1 MEGLNTAQLESLQ
14 SKDQAALLDTVDEI
28 RRRGV
33 SRYISLPQLVVCGD
47 QSSGKSS
54 VLEAISGVHFPVNDG
69 LCTRFTTEVILRRAP
84 ENLASVRL
92 IPAKDASGEHRQKLS
107 QFKKSS
113 ISHAEIPT
121 LISEAKTIMGLTS
134 GSSFSRDTLEL
145 EVSGPKLPHLT
156 LVDLPGLIHH
166 PNKEQTQD
174 DVDIPRELVKKYMSQ
189 PRAIVLAIVTAKN
202 DTSNQV
208 VLKMAKEADAHG
220 ARTMGIITKPD
231 CLIRDSPN
239 EAAFFAL
246 ASNKETSF
254 KLDWHV
260 LRNGDFNERK
270 NPDYNRDNAEKEF
283 FASGIWKN
291 LPSSK
296 RGVDALRTRLSHVL
310 YEQIQKELP
319 SLITEIEQELADC
332 KTVLDRL
339 GSPRDTPGSRRSYL
353 TAMADRFRDLVRAG
367 NDGIYQDPFFKIDDS
382 DLQLGQNDELIPRL
396 RANLRR
402 EEMKFVDRMH
412 KEGHTYNIVPN
423 LSKIPNSA
431 SSKSPG
437 QTQITEADFLQEIRV
452 LLDHSKGRELPGT
465 FTPLLVGDLFLRQS
479 RNWET
484 IAVEFAEEAW
494 GLVKK
499 FLDEV
504 LAHVSDESVRRAVL
518 EEVIDPA
525 MESKLSKL
533 KEKVNEL
540 YSPYSSGYP
549 KTLNPRFVSAV
560 KFERSL
566 KSSESSLPRS
576 EDKGE
581 NEDSKKREE
590 PKVLEDPDTHACQEL
605 LHLMQ
610 CYYEVA
616 LDVFVDNVAS
626 LGIENCLMTGLKDI
640 LSPLSVSEMS
650 DEMLEAIAF
659 ESDDVREIRSQTLE
673 KQASLQKSYELCRRQ
688 ARKLASNRLNPA
700 SQSADS
706 PVPSVKVLA
715 VTPSPKVTQQK
726 AATTSLFPSP
736 SAFDEGGFEGIAR
749 LNESKPGSPYF
760 GSVSSNIGG
769 AEKSNLPDKKPAVS
783 IGGGL
788 FGSSEKSTF
797 SVLKEAKPIVSF
809 GKSPLT
815 DTKQTTWE
823 ETKPV
828 AGFGASPL
836 SDVKSKLGFGRSPLA
851 DTKPVTGGEIE
862 PTAGFGQ
869 SPPINIKQFWK
880 FGASPPRDVNS
891 NLGFG
896 GSGLGGAGFGQ
907 SPLANTKPVTG
918 GDIKPTAGFGASPF
932 GSNKSAAFGSPETP
946 ISGQENKKPKT
957 SDTQVKLGDPV
968 VIPPASSPSL
978 FGQPQVKSKGD

>member
-69 LCTRFTTEVILRRAP
+69 LCTRFTTEVILRRAS

-92 IPAKDASGEHRQKLS
+92 IPAKDASSEHRQKLS

-113 ISHAEIPT
+113 INHTEIPT
-121 LISEAKTIMGLTS
+121 LISEAKAIMGLTS
-134 GSSFSRDTLEL
+134 GSSFSRDVLEL
-145 EVSGPKLPHLT
+145 EISGPKLPHLT

-174 DVDIPRELVKKYMSQ
+174 DVDIPKELVKKYMSQ

-220 ARTMGIITKPD
+220 VRTMGIITKPD

-254 KLDWHV
+254 KLGWHV

-270 NPDYNRDNAEKEF
+270 NPDYNRDKAEKEF

-296 RGVDALRTRLSHVL
+296 RGVDALRTSLSHVL

-319 SLITEIEQELADC
+319 SLVTEIEQELADC

-367 NDGIYQDPFFKIDDS
+367 SDGIYQDPFFRIDNS
-382 DLQLGQNDELIPRL
+382 DLQPGQNDELVQRL

-402 EEMKFVDRMH
+402 EEQKFVDRMH
-412 KEGHTYNIVPN
+412 KEGHTYNIILGPPGAPV
-423 LSKIPNSA
+423 SA
-431 SSKSPG
+431 FSKSPV
-437 QTQITEADFLQEIRV
+437 QTNITETGFLQEIRV

-484 IAVEFAEEAW
+484 IAMGFAEEAW

-533 KEKVNEL
+533 KEKMNEL

-549 KTLNPRFVSAV
+549 TTLNPRFVSLLKAR
-560 KFERSL
+560 RSL
-566 KSSESSLPRS
+566 QFSESSRPRS
-576 EDKGE
+576 EQKKE
-581 NEDSKKREE
+581 N
-590 PKVLEDPDTHACQEL
+590 EDPDTHACQEL
-605 LHLMQ
+605 LDLML
-610 CYYEVA
+610 CYYSVA
-616 LDVFVDNVAS
+616 LNVFVDNVAS
-626 LGIENCLMTGLKDI
+626 LGIENCLMTGLKEI
-640 LSPLSVSEMS
+640 LSPLSVSEMN
-650 DEMLEAIAF
+650 DEMIQAIAF

-673 KQASLQKSYELCRRQ
+673 KQESLQKSYELCRRQ
-688 ARKLASNRLNPA
+688 ARKFASNRLNPP
-700 SQSADS
+700 SQNAGS
-706 PVPSVKVLA
+706 PVPSVKVSA
-715 VTPSPKVTQQK
+715 VTPSATVTKQK
-726 AATTSLFPSP
+726 ATTASLFSVP
-736 SAFDEGGFEGIAR
+736 SA
-749 LNESKPGSPYF
+749 LVGS
-760 GSVSSNIGG
+760 S
-769 AEKSNLPDKKPAVS
+769 EKSKSQDTKPAVTS
-783 IGGGL
+783 GNGFPWGGGSQFGSSKATISSSGGGL
-788 FGSSEKSTF
+788 FGGGSSVSREAVKPTAFFGSFEK
-797 SVLKEAKPIVSF
+797 
-809 GKSPLT
+809 
-815 DTKQTTWE
+815 
-823 ETKPV
+823 
-828 AGFGASPL
+828 GAS
-836 SDVKSKLGFGRSPLA
+836 LGQSSSA
-851 DTKPVTGGEIE
+851 DAKPVTGGE
-862 PTAGFGQ
+862 T
-869 SPPINIKQFWK
+869 N
-880 FGASPPRDVNS
+880 
-891 NLGFG
+891 
-896 GSGLGGAGFGQ
+896 
-907 SPLANTKPVTG
+907 
-918 GDIKPTAGFGASPF
+918 PTAGFGASPF
-932 GSNKSAAFGSPETP
+932 ENNKWAVFGSPVTP
-946 ISGQENKKPKT
+946 ISKQGNTKPKT
-957 SDTQVKLGDPV
+957 SDSLT
-968 VIPPASSPSL
+968 PPASSPSL
-978 FGQPQVKSKGD
+978 FG

>member
-1 MEGLNTAQLESLQ
+1 MEGLNIAPLESLQ
-14 SKDQAALLDTVDEI
+14 SKDKAALLDTVDEI
-28 RRRGV
+28 RRHGV
-33 SRYISLPQLVVCGD
+33 SRYILLPQIVVCGD

-84 ENLASVRL
+84 RHFALVTL
-92 IPAKDASGEHRQKLS
+92 IPAKDASDEHQQKLL
-107 QFKKSS
+107 QFEQSS
-113 ISHAEIPT
+113 ISHVEIPT

-134 GSSFSRDTLEL
+134 GSSFSRDILKL
-145 EVSGPKLPHLT
+145 DISGPKLPDLT
-156 LVDLPGLIHH
+156 LIDLPGLIHH

-174 DVDIPRELVKKYMSQ
+174 DVDIPKELVKKYIWQ
-189 PRAIVLAIVTAKN
+189 PRTIVLAIVTAKN
-202 DTSNQV
+202 DISNQV
-208 VLKMAKEADAHG
+208 VLKLAKEADAHG

-231 CLIRDSPN
+231 CLLRDSYN

-260 LRNGDFNERK
+260 LRNGDFSERK
-270 NPDYNRDNAEKEF
+270 NPDYNRDKAEKEF
-283 FASGIWKN
+283 FASGIWKK

-310 YEQIQKELP
+310 FEQIQKELP
-319 SLITEIEQELADC
+319 GLVAEIEQGLADC

-339 GSPRDTPGSRRSYL
+339 GSPRDTPDSRRSYL

-367 NDGIYQDPFFKIDDS
+367 NDGNYRDPFFKV
-382 DLQLGQNDELIPRL
+382 DLQLGQNDELVTPRL

-402 EEMKFVDRMH
+402 EEQKFVDRMH
-412 KEGHTYNIVPN
+412 KEGHTYHIVPG
-423 LSKIPNSA
+423 LLKMPNSA

-437 QTQITEADFLQEIRV
+437 QTEITETEFLQEIRV

-484 IAVEFAEEAW
+484 IAMKFAEEAW

-504 LAHVSDESVRRAVL
+504 LAHVSDEGVRHAVL

-540 YSPYSSGYP
+540 YSPYCSGYP
-549 KTLNPRFVSAV
+549 TTLNSRFVLAL
-560 KFERSL
+560 KTQRSQL
-566 KSSESSLPRS
+566 FSESSWPRS
-576 EDKGE
+576 KEEKSE
-581 NEDSKKREE
+581 NEDPKKRET
-590 PKVLEDPDTHACQEL
+590 PKLSEDPDTHACQDL
-605 LHLMQ
+605 LGLMQ

-640 LSPLSVSEMS
+640 LSPLSVSEMN

-700 SQSADS
+700 SQIADS
-706 PVPSVKVLA
+706 PVSAVKG
-715 VTPSPKVTQQK
+715 S
-726 AATTSLFPSP
+726 AATLP
-736 SAFDEGGFEGIAR
+736 GVGF
-749 LNESKPGSPYF
+749 
-760 GSVSSNIGG
+760 VSSNIRG
-769 AEKSNLPDKKPAVS
+769 AERSWLQPAV
-783 IGGGL
+783 GTKLHGL
-788 FGSSEKSTF
+788 FGSSEKSTSPDTKPAF
-797 SVLKEAKPIVSF
+797 GSKSVLPGGTGSIFGSSKATTSSSGGGLFGGSVLREAKPSV
-809 GKSPLT
+809 
-815 DTKQTTWE
+815 D
-823 ETKPV
+823 
-828 AGFGASPL
+828 
-836 SDVKSKLGFGRSPLA
+836 
-851 DTKPVTGGEIE
+851 
-862 PTAGFGQ
+862 
-869 SPPINIKQFWK
+869 
-880 FGASPPRDVNS
+880 
-891 NLGFG
+891 
-896 GSGLGGAGFGQ
+896 FGQ
-907 SPLANTKPVTG
+907 SPLADT
-918 GDIKPTAGFGASPF
+918 KPTAGFGASPF
-932 GSNKSAAFGSPETP
+932 GSIKSTGFGSLVTP
-946 ISGQENKKPKT
+946 ISGQENTKSKT
-957 SDTQVKLGDPV
+957 PDSH
-968 VIPPASSPSL
+968 SSLL
-978 FGQPQVKSKGD
+978 FDGQSHFKSKGD

>member
-1 MEGLNTAQLESLQ
+1 MEGLNTTQLESLQ

-69 LCTRFTTEVILRRAP
+69 LCTRFTTEVILRRAS

-134 GSSFSRDTLEL
+134 GSSFSRDILEL
-145 EVSGPKLPHLT
+145 EISGPKLPHLT

-174 DVDIPRELVKKYMSQ
+174 DVDIPKELVKKYMSQ
-189 PRAIVLAIVTAKN
+189 SRAIVLAIVTAKN

-254 KLDWHV
+254 KLGWHV
-260 LRNGDFNERK
+260 LRNGDFNERT
-270 NPDYNRDNAEKEF
+270 NSNYSRDTVEKEF
-283 FASGIWKN
+283 FASGIWRN

-310 YEQIQKELP
+310 YEQIQQELP
-319 SLITEIEQELADC
+319 SLVTEIEQELANC

-339 GSPRDTPGSRRSYL
+339 GSPRDTPSSRRSYL

-367 NDGIYQDPFFKIDDS
+367 NDGIYQDPFFKIDS
-382 DLQLGQNDELIPRL
+382 DLRPGQNDELVPRL

-402 EEMKFVDRMH
+402 QEQKFVDRMH
-412 KEGHTYNIVPN
+412 EEGHTYKIIPGS
-423 LSKIPNSA
+423 LKIPNSA
-431 SSKSPG
+431 SSKSPA
-437 QTQITEADFLQEIRV
+437 QMQVTETEFLQEIRA

-465 FTPLLVGDLFLRQS
+465 STPLLVGDLFLRQS

-484 IAVEFAEEAW
+484 IAMEFAEEAW

-525 MESKLSKL
+525 MELRFSKL
-533 KEKVNEL
+533 KEKVQEL

-549 KTLNPRFVSAV
+549 TTLNPRFVLAL
-560 KFERSL
+560 KTRRSL
-566 KSSESSLPRS
+566 RFSESSSPRNKENSGS
-576 EDKGE
+576 EDP
-581 NEDSKKREE
+581 KKREE
-590 PKVLEDPDTHACQEL
+590 PTIVEDPDTHACQEL
-605 LHLMQ
+605 LDLMR

-640 LSPLSVSEMS
+640 LSPLSVSEMN

-659 ESDDVREIRSQTLE
+659 ESEDVREIRSQTLD

-688 ARKLASNRLNPA
+688 ARKLASSRLNPA
-700 SQSADS
+700 SSQNADS
-706 PVPSVKVLA
+706 PVPSVKVSA
-715 VTPSPKVTQQK
+715 AATPGATVTQQK
-726 AATTSLFPSP
+726 PATASIFSVP
-736 SAFDEGGFEGIAR
+736 SALDEGGFGGFGR
-749 LNESKPGSPYF
+749 SNESKPGWPFLSA
-760 GSVSSNIGG
+760 SSNIGP
-769 AEKSNLPDKKPAVS
+769 AEKSKSPDKKPTFGTGDGLPGS
-783 IGGGL
+783 GGSQYRSSKATPFSSSGSV
-788 FGSSEKSTF
+788 FGAGF
-797 SVLKEAKPIVSF
+797 SVSKES
-809 GKSPLT
+809 
-815 DTKQTTWE
+815 
-823 ETKPV
+823 
-828 AGFGASPL
+828 
-836 SDVKSKLGFGRSPLA
+836 
-851 DTKPVTGGEIE
+851 E
-862 PTAGFGQ
+862 PTA
-869 SPPINIKQFWK
+869 S
-880 FGASPPRDVNS
+880 
-891 NLGFG
+891 
-896 GSGLGGAGFGQ
+896 FGQ
-907 SPLANTKPVTG
+907 SPLTDAKRTTREET
-918 GDIKPTAGFGASPF
+918 KPTASFGTSLF
-932 GSNKSAAFGSPETP
+932 GSSKPTFFGSPITP
-946 ISGQENKKPKT
+946 ISGEESTKSKT
-957 SDTQVKLGDPV
+957 SDGHLNGIVKPKETPV
-968 VIPPASSPSL
+968 SIRPPASSTSTL
-978 FGQPQVKSKGD
+978 FGQTPIKNSKSD